1 MHATQ
6 DTSAPD
12 ADHGDTIQSDAL
24 VLARPVPWKNAYSGR
39 FRPTITERTRRKVC
53 ARRRVVFASER
64 SKPDWREFRT
74 AEKYQ
79 ARRRVANPAATITEA
94 ER

>member
-39 FRPTITERTRRKVC
+39 FRPTITERTRRKV
-53 ARRRVVFASER
+53 VFASER